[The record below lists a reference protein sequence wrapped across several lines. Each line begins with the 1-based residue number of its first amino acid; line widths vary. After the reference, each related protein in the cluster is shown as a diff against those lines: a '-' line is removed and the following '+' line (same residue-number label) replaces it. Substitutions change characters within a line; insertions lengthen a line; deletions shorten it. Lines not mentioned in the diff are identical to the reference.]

1 MINKKYRRKTVEIIV
16 KSSDERKLSTPNT
29 RLRIGLVKKKKK
41 KKKKMMILTDSA
53 LNTVQVSIY
62 YKINFT

>member
-41 KKKKMMILTDSA
+41 KKKKMILTDSA
-53 LNTVQVSIY
+53 LNTEQVSIY
-62 YKINFT
+62 YKIKFT

>member
-41 KKKKMMILTDSA
+41 KKKVILTDSA
-53 LNTVQVSIY
+53 FNTVQVSIY
-62 YKINFT
+62 YKIKFT

>member
-41 KKKKMMILTDSA
+41 KKKVILTDSA

-62 YKINFT
+62 YKIKFT

>member
-1 MINKKYRRKTVEIIV
+1 MISKKYRRKTVEIIV
-16 KSSDERKLSTPNT
+16 KSSDERKLSTPTT

-41 KKKKMMILTDSA
+41 KKKKLILTDSA

-62 YKINFT
+62 YKIKFT

>member
-29 RLRIGLVKKKKK
+29 RLRIGLVKKKKNKNK
-41 KKKKMMILTDSA
+41 KKTILTDSA

>member
-41 KKKKMMILTDSA
+41 KKKMILTDSA
-53 LNTVQVSIY
+53 LNTEQVSIY
-62 YKINFT
+62 YKIKFT

>member
-29 RLRIGLVKKKKK
+29 RLRIGLVNKKKTKK
-41 KKKKMMILTDSA
+41 MILTDSA

-62 YKINFT
+62 YKIKFT

>member
-29 RLRIGLVKKKKK
+29 RLRIGLVKKKKQK
-41 KKKKMMILTDSA
+41 QKENDTNWFCPQHS
-53 LNTVQVSIY
+53 TG
-62 YKINFT
+62 

>member
-29 RLRIGLVKKKKK
+29 RLRIGLVKKKKNK
-41 KKKKMMILTDSA
+41 KKMILTDSA
-53 LNTVQVSIY
+53 LNTEQVSIY
-62 YKINFT
+62 YKIKFT

>member
-41 KKKKMMILTDSA
+41 KKKKMILTDSA
-53 LNTVQVSIY
+53 LNTVQVNIY
-62 YKINFT
+62 YKIKFT

>member
-41 KKKKMMILTDSA
+41 KKKKKNDTNWFCPQHS
-53 LNTVQVSIY
+53 TG
-62 YKINFT
+62 

>member
-16 KSSDERKLSTPNT
+16 KSSDDRKLSTHNT

-41 KKKKMMILTDSA
+41 KKKMILTDSA
-53 LNTVQVSIY
+53 LNTEQVSIY
-62 YKINFT
+62 YKIKFT

>member
-41 KKKKMMILTDSA
+41 KKKMILTDSA

-62 YKINFT
+62 YKIKFT

>member
-41 KKKKMMILTDSA
+41 KKKKKMILTDSA
-53 LNTVQVSIY
+53 LNTEQVSIY
-62 YKINFT
+62 YKIKFT

>member
-29 RLRIGLVKKKKK
+29 RLRIGLVKKKNKK
-41 KKKKMMILTDSA
+41 KILTDSA

-62 YKINFT
+62 YKIKFT

>member
-29 RLRIGLVKKKKK
+29 RLRIGLVKKKK
-41 KKKKMMILTDSA
+41 ILTDSA

-62 YKINFT
+62 YKIKFT

>member
-41 KKKKMMILTDSA
+41 KMILTDSA

-62 YKINFT
+62 YKIKFT

>member
-41 KKKKMMILTDSA
+41 KKKKMILTDSA